1 MTESSPDQRTAHES
15 APTGAQ
21 AGRYSRGLERQ
32 PPTAQKLHRGRFSE
46 GIEQHP
52 ESPRKRR
59 VGRYSDG
66 VDHDLL
72 LRPEV
77 LRGSFASVAAPVRDA
92 A

>member
-1 MTESSPDQRTAHES
+1 MTESPPDQRTAHES
-15 APTGAQ
+15 APTEAQ
-21 AGRYSRGLERQ
+21 VGRFSRGLEQQ
-32 PPTAQKLHRGRFSE
+32 PATAQKLHRGRFSE
-46 GIEQHP
+46 GVEQRP

-77 LRGSFASVAAPVRDA
+77 LRGSFAGVAAPGRDA

>member
-1 MTESSPDQRTAHES
+1 MTSHHPTSAPRTNRPDRGAGGPLQPRSRTAARH
-15 APTGAQ
+15 
-21 AGRYSRGLERQ
+21 
-32 PPTAQKLHRGRFSE
+32 AQKLHRGRFSE
-46 GIEQHP
+46 GVEQRP